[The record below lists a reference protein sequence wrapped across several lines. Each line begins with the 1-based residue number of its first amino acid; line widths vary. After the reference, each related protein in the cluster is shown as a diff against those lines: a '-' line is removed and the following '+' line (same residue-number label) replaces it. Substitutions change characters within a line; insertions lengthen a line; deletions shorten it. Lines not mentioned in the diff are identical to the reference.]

1 MIDKIKTPVFRNSVI
16 YMATDSIARAI
27 GFLLLPITSKYLV
40 PEQLGIAANFD
51 VLQSILALLA
61 GQAIVNALPYFYYKS
76 SKEGV
81 ALLVSSLIGIILI
94 LNLAFSGIIYI
105 CSDITEEYLK
115 IGLALQMLTAVSVI
129 SQLLS
134 DINKVILRLEDKPYQ
149 FAGLQLLQ
157 SGIYTTLLLILLI
170 GFNMQAL
177 GRIYSTVFS
186 LVFVCFIHVFMLIR
200 KRYLLFRWDME
211 SVKKLLR
218 FGIPLLPHSISF
230 WIKSGLDK
238 VLLTTF
244 CGLAINGLYSMAMTF
259 GAIYSMCQISFS
271 RAYVPYLQKK
281 ISTFT
286 EENEFDEKL
295 KLVRMTYGFGGL
307 FIILYFVL
315 VLFCWFVV
323 QYVINEKYLSCFQFI
338 PWILL
343 ARTLHAFYSLVV
355 EYIYT
360 AKKTLGLGIITF
372 TGSFVQL
379 AMTYSFIQ
387 LFGLDGIKIS
397 IVVGELVIMIGVW
410 WYSNRVYPL
419 PWMSF
424 MKKKAN

>member
-1 MIDKIKTPVFRNSVI
+1 MIEKLKNPVFRNSVI

-27 GFLLLPITSKYLV
+27 GFLLLPITSRYLV

-61 GQAIVNALPYFYYKS
+61 GQAIVNAIPYFYYKS
-76 SKEGV
+76 SKESV
-81 ALLVSSLIGIILI
+81 ALLVSSLVGIILV
-94 LNLAFSGIIYI
+94 LNVVFSGVIYL

-115 IGLALQMLTAVSVI
+115 IGLALQMLTIVSVI

-134 DINKVILRLEDKPYQ
+134 DINKIILRLEDKPYQ

-157 SGIYTTLLLILLI
+157 SVLYTTLLMILLV

-177 GRIYSTVFS
+177 GRIYSTVYS
-186 LVFVCFIHVFMLIR
+186 LLFVCIIHVFMLMR
-200 KRYLLFRWDME
+200 KGYLVFKLDID
-211 SVKKLLR
+211 SVKKLLK
-218 FGIPLLPHSISF
+218 FGIPLLPHSLSF
-230 WIKSGLDK
+230 WIKSGFDK

-244 CGLAINGLYSMAMTF
+244 CGLTVNGLYSMAMNF

-286 EENEFDEKL
+286 EDNESDEKL

-315 VLFCWFVV
+315 IVLCWLVI
-323 QYVINEKYLSCFQFI
+323 QYVIDEKYLPCFQFI
-338 PWILL
+338 PWILM

-372 TGSFVQL
+372 TGSFIQL
-379 AMTYSFIQ
+379 AMTYSFIR
-387 LFGLDGIKIS
+387 LMGLDGIKMS
-397 IVVGELVIMIGVW
+397 IVIGELVIMLGVW
-410 WYSNRVYPL
+410 WYSNKVYPL
-419 PWMSF
+419 PWLRF
-424 MKKKAN
+424 YKNKNA